1 MRRQEPAQEL
11 TNLGLRSQRPDFAG
25 DPVRELGPVE
35 RRLQVDLQLDTA
47 FLDQRVDRPA
57 AHSQHDRSAQK
68 GGELQLSELLL
79 RRFAVDDQF
88 RRYIAQRESFQ
99 SVRFRQTRHERSQR
113 GPDFDDRV
121 TEFVSEQIAV
131 AGRAGS
137 RIGSSARSQ
146 QDVRRCDSLRS
157 LRSLHGRSRDPPS
170 VRVDFPDA
178 CQAGDLRSLSAAP
191 VDMRF
196 GHVPRFPAR
205 GKNPFS
211 PLDGK
216 RHTDAAEKLDRLG
229 VRETTQGRCEEF
241 GRTADLF
248 QKLSLGA
255 HVGQVA
261 AAFPRDADLALGF
274 FHPLAQQDSPS
285 RRGRDSGRHD
295 SCRAAARYDQ
305 IVMSHK
311 AENFQQR

>member
-1 MRRQEPAQEL
+1 M
-11 TNLGLRSQRPDFAG
+11 
-25 DPVRELGPVE
+25 
-35 RRLQVDLQLDTA
+35 
-47 FLDQRVDRPA
+47 
-57 AHSQHDRSAQK
+57 
-68 GGELQLSELLL
+68 L

-121 TEFVSEQIAV
+121 TESVSEQIAV
-131 AGRAGS
+131 AGRTGS

-170 VRVDFPDA
+170 VRLDFPDA

-191 VDMRF
+191 VDMCF

-216 RHTDAAEKLDRLG
+216 RHADAAEKLDRLG
-229 VRETTQGRCEEF
+229 VRETTQGRREEF

-274 FHPLAQQDSPS
+274 FHPLAQQDFPS
-285 RRGRDSGRHD
+285 RRGCDSGRHD